1 MKIAVLS
8 DTRLPTTYG
17 FAGHGLGKQ
26 VLAAADGLA
35 AKGHDVTLFA
45 GAGSEFQHGA
55 LVIEA
60 DEKAFIPLLTT
71 FDCVLDSTH
80 QHHAQHQWQQLAI
93 VNWSHDREG
102 RPGRCAVFPS
112 EAHREWYGYKPD
124 NARVIYNA
132 IALPALPDSTPDGYF
147 AYLSMMHTPKG
158 PLMAR
163 EAARLAGVKL
173 VMAGPTPPTMPPGA
187 EYIGPMFGEDK
198 FEFLA
203 RATALLF
210 CSGIEAGPITP
221 LEAQA
226 VNCPVIGLDYGAT
239 KENVLPNKTGLIVQD
254 TLGMVEAIGK
264 VSALRRQD
272 CREWLEE
279 CRPLEGMV
287 NQLEA
292 ALMDVVA
299 GKGW

>member
-8 DTRLPTTYG
+8 DTRLPTSAD
-17 FAGHGLGKQ
+17 FPGHGLGKQ
-26 VLAAADGLA
+26 VLAAANGLA
-35 AKGHDVTLFA
+35 SKGHDVTLFA
-45 GAGSEFQHGA
+45 GAGSTFEHGA

-60 DEKAFIPLLTT
+60 DEKAFIPFLPT
-71 FDCVLDSTH
+71 FDAVLDSTH
-80 QHHAQHQWQQLAI
+80 QHLAQQKWPQLAI

-102 RPGRCAVFPS
+102 RPGRNAVFPS
-112 EAHREWYGYKPD
+112 DAHRNWHGYKPD

-132 IALPALPDSTPDGYF
+132 IELPPLPDATPDGYY
-147 AYLSMMHTPKG
+147 AYLSMMHAPKG

-173 VMAGPTPPTMPPGA
+173 VMAGPTPPAILPDV
-187 EYIGPMFGEDK
+187 EYIGPIFGDDK
-198 FEFLA
+198 LEFLA

-239 KENVLPNKTGLIVQD
+239 KENILPNKTGLIVND

-264 VSALRRQD
+264 VAALRRQD

-279 CRPLEGMV
+279 CRPLNAMV

-292 ALMDVVA
+292 ALVDVVN

>member
-8 DTRLPTTYG
+8 DTRLPTSANY
-17 FAGHGLGKQ
+17 AGHGLGKQ
-26 VLAAADGLA
+26 VLAAANGLA
-35 AKGHDVTLFA
+35 NKGHSVTLFA
-45 GAGSEFQHGA
+45 GAGSQFAHGP

-60 DEKAFIPLLTT
+60 DEKAFSPFLNT
-71 FDCVLDSTH
+71 FDVVLDSTH
-80 QHHAQHQWQQLAI
+80 QHTAQTAWPKLAI

-112 EAHREWYGYKPD
+112 DAHRKWHGQPG
-124 NARVIYNA
+124 RVIHNA
-132 IALPALPDSTPDGYF
+132 IELPDAPTTSPDGYY
-147 AYLSMMHTPKG
+147 AYLSMMHSPKG

-173 VMAGPTPPTMPPGA
+173 VMAGPTPPLIPPGV
-187 EYIGPMFGEDK
+187 EYIGPLSGADK
-198 FEFLA
+198 FEFMA

-226 VNCPVIGLDYGAT
+226 VNCPMIGLDYGAT
-239 KENVLPNKTGLIVQD
+239 KENLLPGKTGLIVQD

-264 VSALRRQD
+264 VTDLRRED

-279 CRPLEGMV
+279 CRTLTGMID
-287 NQLEA
+287 QLEA
-292 ALMDVVA
+292 ALVDA
-299 GKGW
+299 AKGEVW